1 MHPVS
6 LPAPPPRPHSAAPAA
21 LQPKQ
26 AAPHGCDSAQ
36 PQPGAAGRGPQRQG
50 DTAPGQPLGGR
61 PGGDGPHAQQLRER
75 AARLVAGAFASAR
88 GGGGG
93 GPGAAV
99 GGAMAEGMRRQLCD
113 DAMTMLVLWATRQD
127 YDAAVEAL
135 LNEWAGIL
143 GISAEVMAEK
153 VDLAMT
159 CNLRKPVLN
168 RYASAGGGGGG
179 GGGGVAAVAAPAAP
193 TAAAL
198 GGGVGY
204 SGYEPAAGGG
214 GEGVGAKRMH
224 SGDIGG
230 GSKKAKQASAS
241 NDLSMFEGVTRQ
253 EAMVGR
259 KGDAQAA
266 GGATAA
272 AVKRYWPADAAK
284 NKGDPWFNAVVTDY
298 DPVQKV
304 HVLTYSLGTQRE
316 EREDIDISKLHQGS
330 IDM

>member
-127 YDAAVEAL
+127 YDAV
-135 LNEWAGIL
+135 GPL
-143 GISAEVMAEK
+143 GLEG
-153 VDLAMT
+153 
-159 CNLRKPVLN
+159 
-168 RYASAGGGGGG
+168 ASAGE
-179 GGGGVAAVAAPAAP
+179 
-193 TAAAL
+193 
-198 GGGVGY
+198 VG
-204 SGYEPAAGGG
+204 
-214 GEGVGAKRMH
+214 GAKGNVCVARRVLW
-224 SGDIGG
+224 GFCGCVG
-230 GSKKAKQASAS
+230 VVKGLVLQRRRVAKRWG
-241 NDLSMFEGVTRQ
+241 MGC
-253 EAMVGR
+253 
-259 KGDAQAA
+259 
-266 GGATAA
+266 
-272 AVKRYWPADAAK
+272 
-284 NKGDPWFNAVVTDY
+284 
-298 DPVQKV
+298 
-304 HVLTYSLGTQRE
+304 
-316 EREDIDISKLHQGS
+316 EREWGVVLGAKGRGRRDART
-330 IDM
+330 